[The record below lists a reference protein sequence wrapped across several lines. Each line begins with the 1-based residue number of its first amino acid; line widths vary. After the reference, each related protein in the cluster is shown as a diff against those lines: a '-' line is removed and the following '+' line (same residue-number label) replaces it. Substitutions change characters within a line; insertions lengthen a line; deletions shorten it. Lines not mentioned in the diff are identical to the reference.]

1 MNLSGLLTV
10 RFDLINFLLVS
21 IADIFLL
28 SRVLVVAHVLH
39 QLGVS
44 LLRHQLFV
52 LVRSKPVPV
61 RKLKKL
67 LISFQVSSYILQSI
81 ITSFPSSSTS
91 RCVANGSRCSWSR
104 YFSRLKKV
112 SKKTG
117 VILHLFKSCSVIWFL
132 VAGRIISNIWLTKKY
147 QN

>member
-1 MNLSGLLTV
+1 MGPVT
-10 RFDLINFLLVS
+10 
-21 IADIFLL
+21 DIFLL
-28 SRVLVVAHVLH
+28 RVVLVVAHVLH

-52 LVRSKPVPV
+52 LVRSEPVPV
-61 RKLKKL
+61 RKLKNEG
-67 LISFQVSSYILQSI
+67 ISLQARSYILLSI

-91 RCVANGSRCSWSR
+91 RCVANGSLCSWSR

-117 VILHLFKSCSVIWFL
+117 VILHLFKSFNVILFL
-132 VAGRIISNIWLTKKY
+132 VLGRIISSIWRGIVGMKIVIKY
-147 QN
+147 Q